1 MSFRLEAT
9 TRLATAT
16 AAVSVLALVVGCGAR
31 APASALG
38 APARPPSSS
47 SSAIGPAAP
56 GLSAPGAA
64 PLAGQIRVELEARA
78 AAEGPRPRLEFLSP
92 TFGETLP
99 ELAVRKQEVSVQVT
113 PPLAAGR
120 TLAVSLDGMRPRPI
134 DPALPLAL
142 GDLIAEDRALAPG
155 LHSLLMVVLDA
166 AGAEVFGGVARTEQV
181 FALVDFYVGAR
192 DRALPPPDAPRLFC
206 LGPTGTYHGAA
217 TERPLFELF
226 AVGNVGQKLPLKI
239 EAGALVFEAWVE
251 PRSRYRVS
259 GLPAGDV
266 RVAAG
271 ANGGPR
277 AECAFTLNPERQGG
291 T

>member
-1 MSFRLEAT
+1 MSLGLEAT

-16 AAVSVLALVVGCGAR
+16 AAVSVLALAVGCGGR
-31 APASALG
+31 APKSALAVHVERRSGVASAG
-38 APARPPSSS
+38 AQPAPAPP
-47 SSAIGPAAP
+47 A
-56 GLSAPGAA
+56 AA
-64 PLAGQIRVELEARA
+64 PLSGGIRVEPEARPA
-78 AAEGPRPRLEFLSP
+78 ADGPRPRLEILSP

-99 ELAVRKQEVSVQVT
+99 ELAVRKHEVSVQVV

-120 TLAVSLDGMRPRPI
+120 TLAVSLDGLRPRPI
-134 DPALPLAL
+134 DPAAPLVL
-142 GDLIAEDRALAPG
+142 GDLMAEDRPLAPG
-155 LHSLLMVVLDA
+155 AHSLLLVVLDA
-166 AGAEVFGGVARTEQV
+166 AGGEVFGGAVRRDQV

-192 DRALPPPDAPRLFC
+192 DRALPPPEAPRLFC

-217 TERPLFELF
+217 SEKPLLELF
-226 AVGNVGQKLPLKI
+226 AVGSLAPRVPLRI
-239 EAGALVFEAWVE
+239 EAGPFVFDALVD
-251 PRSRYRVS
+251 PRSRYRVR

-271 ANGGPR
+271 ADGGPH